1 MTRPS
6 GGTAVD
12 DALLVA
18 NLVYIGTLVI
28 GGVLFAFFSMAFVI
42 TLFLAGTGQGIA
54 SLVGLVVRPLQ
65 RFRRPRSEQSTTAA
79 APVSADYVRAAVVAK
94 AEAILAS
101 QRAASAAA
109 GSREAESSPEQ
120 LRPEPE
126 DVPAPAARPAALP
139 AAAQRL
145 AITGKAAAAVVRPH
159 TGTQPILIGKAS

>member
-1 MTRPS
+1 M
-6 GGTAVD
+6 D

-42 TLFLAGTGQGIA
+42 TLFLAGTGQGVA
-54 SLVGLVVRPLQ
+54 SLIGLVVRPLQ
-65 RFRRPRSEQSTTAA
+65 RLRRRQAQESTTAA
-79 APVSADYVRAAVVAK
+79 APVSTDYVRAAVVAK

-101 QRAASAAA
+101 QKAVSVAA
-109 GSREAESSPEQ
+109 GSREADSSSEQ

-145 AITGKAAAAVVRPH
+145 AITGKAAASAVVRPH